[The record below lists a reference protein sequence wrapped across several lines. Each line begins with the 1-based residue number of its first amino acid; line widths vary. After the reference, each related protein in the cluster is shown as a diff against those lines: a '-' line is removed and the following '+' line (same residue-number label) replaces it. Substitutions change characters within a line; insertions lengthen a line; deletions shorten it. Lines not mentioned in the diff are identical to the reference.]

1 MNDLIVQYF
10 MNRPDQ
16 FISGEQLSQ
25 FLNCS
30 RTAVWK
36 HIQELKKLGYR
47 FESIPRKGY
56 KLTQK
61 PDFYHVVELIAACS
75 SSELGRHIHLY
86 DKLESTQTEAHRLV
100 ANGSGHGTL
109 VIAERQTSGR
119 GRMGRPW
126 HSPAG
131 LGIWM
136 SLVITPQ
143 LALPFAS
150 QITLLTA
157 VVLCRTI
164 RKNYQVDIGIK
175 WPNDLLIQA
184 RKVSGILVESSGED
198 ERIRYMVIGVGIG
211 CNMETE
217 DYPAELRGI
226 ATSLSM
232 ETGVRIDRTQ
242 LIASFLEQFEELY
255 KLYLEQGFAPIR
267 ILWES
272 LSVSMHKPI
281 RILSGGDW
289 KEGVALG
296 IDEMGALIVRQ
307 SNGEALHV
315 YSGETIIDAGETNI

>member
-1 MNDLIVQYF
+1 MNDLIIQYF
-10 MNRPDQ
+10 MNRPEQ

-25 FLNCS
+25 SLKCS

-47 FESIPRKGY
+47 FESSPRKGY
-56 KLTQK
+56 KLIKK
-61 PDFYHVVELIAACS
+61 PELFRAVELIAACGICN
-75 SSELGRHIHLY
+75 LGRDIHLY
-86 DKLESTQTEAHRLV
+86 DKLESTQIEAHRLV

-136 SLVITPQ
+136 SLVVTPQ
-143 LALPFAS
+143 LSLSFAP

-157 VVLCRTI
+157 VALCRTI

-175 WPNDLLIQA
+175 WPNDLLIKG

-211 CNMETE
+211 CNLETE
-217 DYPAELRGI
+217 DYPEELREI
-226 ATSLSM
+226 ATSLTIES
-232 ETGVRIDRTQ
+232 GVRIDRTQ
-242 LIASFLEQFEELY
+242 LIASFLQQFEKLY
-255 KLYLEQGFAPIR
+255 GLYLEQGFAPIR
-267 ILWES
+267 TLWES
-272 LSVSMHKPI
+272 LSVSLHKPI

-289 KEGVALG
+289 IEGVALG

-315 YSGETIIDAGETNI
+315 YSGESIS

>member
-10 MNRPDQ
+10 MDRPDQ
-16 FISGEQLSQ
+16 FVSGEQLSQ

-30 RTAVWK
+30 RTAIWK
-36 HIQELKKLGYR
+36 HIQELKKTGYR
-47 FESIPRKGY
+47 FESSPRKGY
-56 KLTQK
+56 KLIQK
-61 PDFYHVVELIAACS
+61 PGLFRASELIAACS
-75 SSELGRHIHLY
+75 PSNLGRHIHLF
-86 DKLESTQTEAHRLV
+86 DELESTQTEAHRLV

-143 LALPFAS
+143 LTLPFAP

-157 VVLCRTI
+157 VALCRTI

-175 WPNDLLIQA
+175 WPNDLLIKG
-184 RKVSGILVESSGED
+184 RKLSGILVESSGED

-217 DYPAELRGI
+217 DYPEELREI
-226 ATSLSM
+226 ATSLCI
-232 ETGVRIDRTQ
+232 ETGVRIDRTE
-242 LIASFLEQFEELY
+242 LIASFLPQFEELLG
-255 KLYLEQGFAPIR
+255 LYLEQGFAPIR
-267 ILWES
+267 TLWES
-272 LSVSMHKPI
+272 LSVSLHKPI
-281 RILSGGDW
+281 RVLSGGKW
-289 KEGVALG
+289 IEGLASG
-296 IDEMGALIVRQ
+296 IDEMGALIVHQ
-307 SNGEALHV
+307 SNGEPLYV
-315 YSGETIIDAGETNI
+315 YSGETNI

>member
-1 MNDLIVQYF
+1 MNDLIIQYF
-10 MNRPDQ
+10 MNRPEQ

-25 FLNCS
+25 SLKCS

-47 FESIPRKGY
+47 FESSPRKGY
-56 KLTQK
+56 KLIQK
-61 PDFYHVVELIAACS
+61 PELFRAVELIAACGTS
-75 SSELGRHIHLY
+75 NLGRHIHLY

-136 SLVITPQ
+136 SLVVTPQ
-143 LALPFAS
+143 LSLSFAP

-157 VVLCRTI
+157 VALCRTI

-175 WPNDLLIQA
+175 WPNDLLIKG

-211 CNMETE
+211 CNLETE
-217 DYPAELRGI
+217 DYPEELREI
-226 ATSLSM
+226 ATSLTIES
-232 ETGVRIDRTQ
+232 GVRIDRTQ
-242 LIASFLEQFEELY
+242 LIASFLQQFEELY
-255 KLYLEQGFAPIR
+255 GLYLEQGFAPIR
-267 ILWES
+267 TLWES
-272 LSVSMHKPI
+272 LSVSLHKPI

-289 KEGVALG
+289 IEGVALG

-315 YSGETIIDAGETNI
+315 YSGESIS

>member
-1 MNDLIVQYF
+1 MNDLIIQYF
-10 MNRPDQ
+10 MNRPEQ

-25 FLNCS
+25 SLSCS

-47 FESIPRKGY
+47 FESSPRKGY
-56 KLTQK
+56 KLIQK
-61 PDFYHVVELIAACS
+61 PELFRAVELIAACGS
-75 SSELGRHIHLY
+75 STLGRHIHLY

-109 VIAERQTSGR
+109 IIAERQTSGR

-143 LALPFAS
+143 LTLPFAP

-157 VVLCRTI
+157 VALCRTI

-175 WPNDLLIQA
+175 WPNDLLIKG

-198 ERIRYMVIGVGIG
+198 ERIRYMVVGVGIG
-211 CNMETE
+211 CNLESE
-217 DYPAELRGI
+217 DYPEELREI
-226 ATSLSM
+226 ATSLTM

-242 LIASFLEQFEELY
+242 LIAGFLQQFEELY
-255 KLYLEQGFAPIR
+255 GLYLEKGFAPIR
-267 ILWES
+267 TLWES
-272 LSVSMHKPI
+272 LSVSLHKPI
-281 RILSGGDW
+281 HILSGGEW
-289 KEGVALG
+289 IEGIALG
-296 IDEMGALIVRQ
+296 IDEMGALIIRQ

-315 YSGETIIDAGETNI
+315 YSGETNI